1 MEITGVFWFWIAIA
15 AIFALVEI
23 FTVTFFGLWMA
34 IAALIP
40 ALLVLF
46 FPAFSVIAQ
55 VLVWIAASIIC
66 AWIWVR
72 WIRSKPEPWITEP
85 LIGQQGILASALEPD
100 QPGVL
105 LLSKPVQGRQEWP
118 CVSDSPLA
126 RQTRVKVIAMAGNDT
141 VKVVTV

>member
-72 WIRSKPEPWITEP
+72 WIRSKPEPWIAEP
-85 LIGQQGILASALEPD
+85 LIGQQGILASALEPH

>member
-72 WIRSKPEPWITEP
+72 WIRSKPEPWIAEP